1 MDKYMDAFLHKMGLF
16 FLIKNSSQNKLANI
30 LHVLESQLQDSDIQQ
45 TNETYDLKNK
55 DKNENITINLSQ
67 FRSPDSFNTQTKK
80 ILNMVTSGKD
90 ISPVGSLK
98 YTVHRYPGDIDIY
111 EEIKSCCTLH
121 EASNDIVKKIQD
133 IAIKIMKEPL
143 IYLSDFKA
151 GVDKRYEI
159 PELGKISPKNTIV
172 DYDPS
177 NVKETC
183 IRLKQNK
190 LFTNKEF
197 TAVIKLIKKKP
208 TVSEWHT
215 LQEYIRSFY
224 VLRWDLFDLINGYKY
239 ISRSVDEKDKK
250 DKQIKIKLVDAI
262 QDKSICKLDLWAP
275 INGKYIEITNFL
287 VFIYMDKDGQ
297 QHVINTNI
305 DNYIESLII
314 DLKQYGK
321 GGYKY
326 NALKYAKRLW
336 SLANTLDDK
345 PVLKSLFPLFSS
357 GAAILYQISA
367 EIEVII
373 SILNKVEDKPLS
385 DKQLKDILRDPS
397 IKKKTKNIIKRQA
410 NITESPVPLII
421 NQIDNFKSR
430 IGLVYEQFQDS
441 EQLFKLVNTI
451 TQFYNS
457 RPRTYL
463 REKEKK
469 LIIYTLE
476 EIDTIIQT
484 YVNSYTSSYLSKHKL
499 DNVRQYDY
507 VLSD

>member
-1 MDKYMDAFLHKMGLF
+1 MD
-16 FLIKNSSQNKLANI
+16 
-30 LHVLESQLQDSDIQQ
+30 E
-45 TNETYDLKNK
+45 
-55 DKNENITINLSQ
+55 
-67 FRSPDSFNTQTKK
+67 
-80 ILNMVTSGKD
+80 
-90 ISPVGSLK
+90 
-98 YTVHRYPGDIDIY
+98 
-111 EEIKSCCTLH
+111 
-121 EASNDIVKKIQD
+121 
-133 IAIKIMKEPL
+133 
-143 IYLSDFKA
+143 
-151 GVDKRYEI
+151 
-159 PELGKISPKNTIV
+159 
-172 DYDPS
+172 
-177 NVKETC
+177 
-183 IRLKQNK
+183 
-190 LFTNKEF
+190 
-197 TAVIKLIKKKP
+197 
-208 TVSEWHT
+208 
-215 LQEYIRSFY
+215 
-224 VLRWDLFDLINGYKY
+224 
-239 ISRSVDEKDKK
+239 
-250 DKQIKIKLVDAI
+250 
-262 QDKSICKLDLWAP
+262 
-275 INGKYIEITNFL
+275 
-287 VFIYMDKDGQ
+287 DGQ
-297 QHVINTNI
+297 QHIINTNI

-345 PVLKSLFPLFSS
+345 PVLQSLFPLFSS

-469 LIIYTLE
+469 IIIYTLE